1 LMKKLPGEERPMPF
15 HRFDGLEVQRFN
27 PHLSTGEGRTIEG
40 RYMYFRT
47 VHKKAG
53 TGSELHYHP
62 NELMI
67 FPLRGKLNAV
77 VGKERR
83 IVFPGTFVHCAPNAR
98 HSMKAT
104 EDGDVDYLYIKD
116 RTWSLIGVAA
126 DEAPPETAPTPEEV
140 ARAHRAGKWPG
151 GVKAPEKSQAI
162 IEGLGECYYP
172 IVDILD
178 APPAS
183 GHREH
188 WVHGERLAFGFM
200 ESKPGDIDEEQS
212 AAHETFIYV
221 LRGTLIAKVDGE
233 KKTAG
238 AGDIIHVPRGA
249 PSRIRAGKDVPV
261 RYCAVRST
269 SQLEDTIDRHG
280 ASNDKG

>member
-1 LMKKLPGEERPMPF
+1 MPF
-15 HRFDGLEVQRFN
+15 HRFEGLETQRLN
-27 PHLSTGEGRTIEG
+27 PHLSTGEGRTIDG

-47 VHKKAG
+47 VHKNAG

-77 VGKERR
+77 VGMERR
-83 IVFPGTFVHCAPNAR
+83 IVFPGTFVHCPPNAR
-98 HSMKAT
+98 HSMRAT

-126 DEAPPETAPTPEEV
+126 DEAPPERAPTPQEV

-172 IVDILD
+172 IVDFLD
-178 APPAS
+178 APAAS

-188 WVHGERLAFGFM
+188 WVHGERLAFGFV
-200 ESKPGDIDEEQS
+200 EKRR
-212 AAHETFIYV
+212 V
-221 LRGTLIAKVDGE
+221 LRTRRLSIFS
-233 KKTAG
+233 TARSSRRSTVKG
-238 AGDIIHVPRGA
+238 RLLVPAISSTFRGA
-249 PSRIRAGKDVPV
+249 QPARWRPGRAFQCATVPCGPH
-261 RYCAVRST
+261 RSSKTQST
-269 SQLEDTIDRHG
+269 STAQATTRVNPRLCEAR
-280 ASNDKG
+280 S

>member
-1 LMKKLPGEERPMPF
+1 MPF
-15 HRFDGLEVQRFN
+15 YRFDGLSAQRLN

-47 VHKKAG
+47 VHKRAG

-67 FPLRGKLNAV
+67 FPLSGKLNAI

-83 IVFPGTFVHCAPNAR
+83 IVSPGTFVHCPPNAR

-116 RTWSLIGVAA
+116 RTWTLIGVAA
-126 DEAPPETAPTPEEV
+126 DEAPPERAPSPEEI
-140 ARAHRAGKWPG
+140 AAAHSAGKWPG
-151 GVKAPEKSQAI
+151 GRKAPEKSQAI

-172 IVDILD
+172 ILD
-178 APPAS
+178 NLDMPQSS
-183 GHREH
+183 GSREQ
-188 WVHGERLAFGFM
+188 WVGGARLAFGFF
-200 ESKPGDIDEEQS
+200 ELPRGATN
-212 AAHETFIYV
+212 AAGQAVNETFVYV
-221 LRGTLIAKVDGE
+221 LKGALEAEVEGE
-233 KKTAG
+233 RRPVG
-238 AGDIIHVPRGA
+238 PGDIIHVPKGA
-249 PSRIRAGKDVPV
+249 PYRFTAGNDLPV

-269 SQLEDTIDRHG
+269 AALEETIDRDG
-280 ASNDKG
+280 ASDDVR

>member
-1 LMKKLPGEERPMPF
+1 MPF
-15 HRFDGLEVQRFN
+15 YRFEGIQTQRTN

-40 RYMYFRT
+40 QYMFFRT

-67 FPLRGKLNAV
+67 FPLNGKLNAI

-83 IVFPGTFVHCAPNAR
+83 IVSPGTFVHCPANAR

-116 RTWSLIGVAA
+116 RTWSLIGIAA
-126 DEAPPETAPTPEEV
+126 DEAPPDRAQTLDEV
-140 ARAHRAGKWPG
+140 ALAHKSGKWAG
-151 GVKAPEKSQAI
+151 GPKAPDKSQAI

-172 IVDILD
+172 ILDALD
-178 APPAS
+178 APTAS

-188 WVHGERLAFGFM
+188 WTEGKRLAFGFI
-200 ESKPGDIDEEQS
+200 ESLADEDDQQERS
-212 AAHETFIYV
+212 PHETFIYV
-221 LRGTLIAKVDGE
+221 LTGSLDAEVDGE
-233 KKTAG
+233 RKTAG
-238 AGDIIHVPRGA
+238 PGDIIHVPKGVS
-249 PSRIRAGKDVPV
+249 SRISTAQSS

-269 SQLEDTIDRHG
+269 SRLEDTVDRDG
-280 ASNDKG
+280 SNNDVR